1 MKITFLNA
9 IITLVMN
16 MLYLKRFELL
26 DEQQEH
32 AVVFYQERRRIFNSY
47 YPIGLFTQNNFK
59 EINFDR
65 ITIFYGGN
73 GSGKTTLLNI
83 ISEKLESIRKSK
95 LDKGSFFDL
104 YVESC
109 KYEMSDDEP
118 MEIKTITSDDVF
130 DYLLD
135 IRSINANINRRKE
148 RLSKEY
154 LDTKFSNQ
162 NSSFDNYEQL
172 KNSYDS
178 KTKTMSKYIRDRLGN
193 NNIVEQSN
201 GESALM
207 FWEREIKEDSIYIL
221 DEPENSL
228 SAENQIK
235 LKKFI
240 EDSARFYNCQ
250 FIISTHSPFL
260 LNLLEAKIYDLDSNP
275 VETKKWTELNNV
287 KIYHEFFKEHES
299 EFE

>member
-1 MKITFLNA
+1 MI
-9 IITLVMN
+9 
-16 MLYLKRFELL
+16 YLKTFELL
-26 DEQQEH
+26 DEDREH
-32 AVVFYQERRRIFNSY
+32 GLFNIERRRIFNSY
-47 YPIGLFTQNNFK
+47 YPIGIFSQKEFK
-59 EINFDR
+59 EITFDR

-73 GSGKTTLLNI
+73 GSGKSTLLNI
-83 ISEKLESIRKSK
+83 ISEKLESIRKGNI
-95 LDKGSFFDL
+95 DKGSFFDL
-104 YVESC
+104 YVDSC
-109 KYEMSDDEP
+109 KYEMTYEEP
-118 MEIKTITSDDVF
+118 IEIKTITSDDVF

-135 IRSINANINRRKE
+135 IRSINANVNRRKE
-148 RLSKEY
+148 RLSREY
-154 LDTKFSNQ
+154 LDTKFSTSR
-162 NSSFDNYEQL
+162 SSFDNYEQI
-172 KNSYDS
+172 KDTYDS
-178 KTKTMSKYIRDRLGN
+178 KTKSMSRYVRDRLAN

-260 LNLLEAKIYDLDSNP
+260 LNLLEAKIYDLDSIP
-275 VETKKWTELNNV
+275 VETKKWTELENI
-287 KIYHEFFKEHES
+287 KIYYEFFKEHES

>member
-1 MKITFLNA
+1 MI
-9 IITLVMN
+9 
-16 MLYLKRFELL
+16 YLKRFELL

-47 YPIGLFTQNNFK
+47 YPIGLFTQNNLK

-95 LDKGSFFDL
+95 IDKGVFFDL

-109 KYEMSDDEP
+109 KYEMTYDEP
-118 MEIKTITSDDVF
+118 TEIKTITSDDVF

-135 IRSINANINRRKE
+135 IRSINANVNRRKE

-154 LDTKFSNQ
+154 LETKFSSQTSN
-162 NSSFDNYEQL
+162 FDNYEQI
-172 KNSYDS
+172 KDSYDS
-178 KTKTMSKYIRDRLGN
+178 KTKTMSKYVRDRLGN
-193 NNIVEQSN
+193 NNIIEQSN

-235 LKKFI
+235 LKQFI

-275 VETKKWTELNNV
+275 VETKKWTELSNV